1 MMKVINPSE
10 IDSVIGTEVG
20 VSDWVLIDQDRIN
33 KFADATMD
41 HQFIHVDPEQA
52 TPVFGSTIAH
62 GFLSLSLVAG
72 IPFDQEIGLVLEG
85 TKMGLNYGL
94 DKVRFLSPVPV
105 DSEVRIRMKCID
117 ISEKNPGQ
125 DFSQKYQCISCVFLL
140 QNLLGQDLETLPC
153 LVHNLVPSWCPL
165 KPNQFLDQKEY
176 LQLVTK
182 TKNHVQ
188 SLIQIQV

>member
-10 IDSVIGTEVG
+10 IDSVRGTEVG

-125 DFSQKYQCISCVFLL
+125 YLAKTEVTMEIKGVEKPAFVA
-140 QNLLGQDLETLPC
+140 ETLSMFV
-153 LVHNLVPSWCPL
+153 L
-165 KPNQFLDQKEY
+165 
-176 LQLVTK
+176 
-182 TKNHVQ
+182 
-188 SLIQIQV
+188 

>member
-10 IDSVIGTEVG
+10 IDSVIGSEVG
-20 VSDWVLIDQDRIN
+20 VSYWVLIDQDRIN

-125 DFSQKYQCISCVFLL
+125 YLAKTEVTMEIKGVEKPAFVA
-140 QNLLGQDLETLPC
+140 ETLSMFV
-153 LVHNLVPSWCPL
+153 L
-165 KPNQFLDQKEY
+165 
-176 LQLVTK
+176 
-182 TKNHVQ
+182 
-188 SLIQIQV
+188 

>member
-52 TPVFGSTIAH
+52 TPVFGSTLAH

-125 DFSQKYQCISCVFLL
+125 YLAKTEVTMEIKGVEKPAFVA
-140 QNLLGQDLETLPC
+140 ETLSMFV
-153 LVHNLVPSWCPL
+153 L
-165 KPNQFLDQKEY
+165 
-176 LQLVTK
+176 
-182 TKNHVQ
+182 
-188 SLIQIQV
+188 

>member
-1 MMKVINPSE
+1 MLKVIKPSE
-10 IDSVIGTEVG
+10 IDTVLGAEVG
-20 VSDWVLIDQDRIN
+20 LSDWVTIDQDRID

-72 IPFDQEIGLVLEG
+72 IPFEQEIGMVLEG

-105 DSEVRIRMKCID
+105 NSEVRIRMKCIN
-117 ISEKNPGQ
+117 ITEKNPGQ
-125 DFSQKYQCISCVFLL
+125 YLAKTEVTMEIKGVD
-140 QNLLGQDLETLPC
+140 
-153 LVHNLVPSWCPL
+153 
-165 KPNQFLDQKEY
+165 KPAFVAEALSMFI
-176 LQLVTK
+176 V
-182 TKNHVQ
+182 
-188 SLIQIQV
+188 

>member
-1 MMKVINPSE
+1 MLKIIKPSE
-10 IDSVIGTEVG
+10 IDSVLGTEIG
-20 VSDWVLIDQDRIN
+20 ISDWVKIDQERIN

-72 IPFDQEIGLVLEG
+72 ITFEQEIGMVLEG

-105 DSEVRIRMKCID
+105 NSEVRIRMKCID
-117 ISEKNPGQ
+117 VTEKNPGQ
-125 DFSQKYQCISCVFLL
+125 YLAKTEVTMEIKGVEKPAFVA
-140 QNLLGQDLETLPC
+140 ETLSMFI
-153 LVHNLVPSWCPL
+153 V
-165 KPNQFLDQKEY
+165 
-176 LQLVTK
+176 
-182 TKNHVQ
+182 
-188 SLIQIQV
+188 

>member
-20 VSDWVLIDQDRIN
+20 VSDWILIDQDRIN

-52 TPVFGSTIAH
+52 TPLFGSTIAH

-125 DFSQKYQCISCVFLL
+125 
-140 QNLLGQDLETLPC
+140 
-153 LVHNLVPSWCPL
+153 
-165 KPNQFLDQKEY
+165 
-176 LQLVTK
+176 
-182 TKNHVQ
+182 
-188 SLIQIQV
+188 

>member
-1 MMKVINPSE
+1 MLKIIKPTE
-10 IDSVIGTEVG
+10 IDSVLGTEVG
-20 VSDWVLIDQDRIN
+20 VSDWVTIDQDRID

-72 IPFDQEIGLVLEG
+72 IPFEQEIGMVLEG

-105 DSEVRIRMKCID
+105 NSQVRIRMKCID
-117 ISEKNPGQ
+117 VTEKTLVNIL
-125 DFSQKYQCISCVFLL
+125 QKLR
-140 QNLLGQDLETLPC
+140 
-153 LVHNLVPSWCPL
+153 
-165 KPNQFLDQKEY
+165 
-176 LQLVTK
+176 
-182 TKNHVQ
+182 
-188 SLIQIQV
+188 

>member
-72 IPFDQEIGLVLEG
+72 IPFKQEIGLVLEG

-125 DFSQKYQCISCVFLL
+125 YLAKTEVTMEIKGIEKPAFVA
-140 QNLLGQDLETLPC
+140 ETLSMFV
-153 LVHNLVPSWCPL
+153 L
-165 KPNQFLDQKEY
+165 
-176 LQLVTK
+176 
-182 TKNHVQ
+182 
-188 SLIQIQV
+188 

>member
-1 MMKVINPSE
+1 MLKIVKSSQ
-10 IDSVIGTEVG
+10 IDSVLGTEIG
-20 VSDWVLIDQDRIN
+20 ISDWVTIDQDRID

-72 IPFDQEIGLVLEG
+72 IPFEQEIGMVLEG

-105 DSEVRIRMKCID
+105 NSEVRIRMKCID
-117 ISEKNPGQ
+117 ITEKNPGQ
-125 DFSQKYQCISCVFLL
+125 FLAKTEVTMEIK
-140 QNLLGQDLETLPC
+140 GIEKPAFVAETLSMFI
-153 LVHNLVPSWCPL
+153 V
-165 KPNQFLDQKEY
+165 
-176 LQLVTK
+176 
-182 TKNHVQ
+182 
-188 SLIQIQV
+188 

>member
-10 IDSVIGTEVG
+10 IDSVIGTQVG

-52 TPVFGSTIAH
+52 TPIFGSTIAH

-125 DFSQKYQCISCVFLL
+125 YLAKTEVTMEIKGVEKPAFVA
-140 QNLLGQDLETLPC
+140 ETLSMFV
-153 LVHNLVPSWCPL
+153 L
-165 KPNQFLDQKEY
+165 
-176 LQLVTK
+176 
-182 TKNHVQ
+182 
-188 SLIQIQV
+188 